1 MHATRAHVTF
11 VTCVASEANG
21 LRLTYVYIIIY
32 GMYRCSSGRCS
43 GGRPGGA
50 QGGLQLLRLRP
61 LRHHL
66 PRRAARRP
74 GGAQLPV
81 DGGAARPSPRL
92 ARHQLDKDGD
102 GEIDV
107 GEFIGRFV
115 PVAGATVYAAVADM
129 KARMAEFE
137 GRENYLPTAAFG
149 GRRVGYV
156 FRTRYLGV
164 GCGLAEGGAVAPCRA
179 TRRSVGNRSW

>member
-1 MHATRAHVTF
+1 MAP
-11 VTCVASEANG
+11 E
-21 LRLTYVYIIIY
+21 
-32 GMYRCSSGRCS
+32 
-43 GGRPGGA
+43 
-50 QGGLQLLRLRP
+50 P
-61 LRHHL
+61 LRAL
-66 PRRAARRP
+66 LETFDIFLEN
-74 GGAQLPV
+74 GYW
-81 DGGAARPSPRL
+81 DRL
-92 ARHQLDKDGD
+92 VEEMDEDGD
-102 GEIDV
+102 GQIDV